1 MAGRREESV
10 KIGDPGPLFASPLAH
25 LLVLRADLDGIG
37 DQLGRLF
44 LLQTRH
50 FLQLDGD
57 LRTKGGSEGARPL
70 PALGPL
76 LVPAGSAHGCL
87 PAEDVAVEADP
98 VFGEVESALKKNVS
112 LECTGV
118 ICSRIWEMEL
128 RDREASQ

>member
-25 LLVLRADLDGIG
+25 LLVLRADLYGIG

-57 LRTKGGSEGARPL
+57 LRMKGGSEGARPL

-98 VFGEVESALKKNVS
+98 VLREIEAALEED
-112 LECTGV
+112 LALQGTGV
-118 ICSRIWEMEL
+118 I
-128 RDREASQ
+128 